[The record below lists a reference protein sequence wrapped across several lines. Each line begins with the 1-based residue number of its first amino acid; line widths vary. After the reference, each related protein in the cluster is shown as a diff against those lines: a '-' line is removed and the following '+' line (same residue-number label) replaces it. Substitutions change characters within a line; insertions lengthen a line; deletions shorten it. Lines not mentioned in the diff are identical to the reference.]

1 MSKGPKFNKLSEKIN
16 TRDNL
21 GINGVAASMQAELCP
36 VINTVTPRAFY
47 WPFMVWNYYDF
58 FENSGITEHTTKV
71 FDEQFLKINDYY
83 FVLSNLITENPDR
96 YNLVGQDKTGA
107 DLRNNPNGPFPF
119 NSEYFVTR
127 FGGMQY
133 YNAGCLTMGYTT
145 ETTKDNER
153 LKMPHPTKAL
163 GEPMAKA
170 FEEVIKDTEYYK
182 EYRGKNTLVPR
193 SVLQELGEVLT
204 LDLRNFEECKR
215 LLRESLF
222 SPKANIKLNNKY
234 LIQSAEYAK
243 FIYKTCPSFRGKP
256 LSEFR
261 LADMREVL
269 FDYYS
274 PAGFCRYEHDS
285 SLDYIMMRW
294 EVVVGRQYF
303 TMALELIWKHLMKA
317 LEAQINLYLQNRKT
331 RIKEKAAS
339 DLGAKTF
346 IYDTIGERPAFY
358 HGKVFRFITSDKE
371 YILYGSANCTA
382 SAILKTPKTDGNVEC
397 DILEFG
403 DKGAFDGF
411 FEAFLNPCEGE
422 VSFDL
427 FTYNSDNTNKFFFRY
442 GVAEDNYVKLY
453 IGCYNIASNFSVLW
467 CGIEQPYTS
476 ENDSIVIKLPIEEVA
491 QTETESDFSLDI
503 QYEDKTETLICWYN
517 NAEIISI
524 NREKERKGAVY
535 KFNPFSTGSDFY
547 NDRTAILKWISMTP
561 EEVEEEVHVMAV
573 MHPDNTD
580 DNPEEADD
588 DEGVIDYTIP
598 EKSCVDKYEQ
608 YMYAQKC
615 CTTLANDYFGRHET
629 QGKSHIIRRA

>member
-1 MSKGPKFNKLSEKIN
+1 MSKGPKFNKLSDKIN

-21 GINGVAASMQAELCP
+21 GINGVAASMQGELCP
-36 VINTVTPRAFY
+36 VVNTVTPRAFY

-58 FENSGITEHTTKV
+58 FENSSITEHTTKV

-145 ETTKDNER
+145 ETTKENET

-204 LDLRNFEECKR
+204 LDMRNFEECKR

-243 FIYKTCPSFRGKP
+243 FIYKTCPSFRGKS
-256 LSEFR
+256 LAEFR

-274 PAGFCRYEHDS
+274 PAGACKYEHDHA
-285 SLDYIMMRW
+285 LDYIMMRW

-317 LEAQINLYLQNRKT
+317 LEAPMSGSDWYRAAVETSNHKNQLDHNLSEYIDACNYGFTEREKMISKGAGRAKNTKDNFDTAIQLLLSLYNRFNNREDVDKVLLKYGDEISLVSLINLIEEYKGKSVGKFLQYITENWIIKQHKT
-331 RIKEKAAS
+331 TA
-339 DLGAKTF
+339 LNKTIQGRDSF
-346 IYDTIGERPAFY
+346 
-358 HGKVFRFITSDKE
+358 
-371 YILYGSANCTA
+371 
-382 SAILKTPKTDGNVEC
+382 
-397 DILEFG
+397 
-403 DKGAFDGF
+403 F
-411 FEAFLNPCEGE
+411 FEEIEKGLY
-422 VSFDL
+422 S
-427 FTYNSDNTNKFFFRY
+427 RR
-442 GVAEDNYVKLY
+442 AE
-453 IGCYNIASNFSVLW
+453 
-467 CGIEQPYTS
+467 P
-476 ENDSIVIKLPIEEVA
+476 
-491 QTETESDFSLDI
+491 
-503 QYEDKTETLICWYN
+503 
-517 NAEIISI
+517 
-524 NREKERKGAVY
+524 
-535 KFNPFSTGSDFY
+535 
-547 NDRTAILKWISMTP
+547 TP
-561 EEVEEEVHVMAV
+561 EFQGIRIVQLMQVM
-573 MHPDNTD
+573 MDLD
-580 DNPEEADD
+580 MLE
-588 DEGVIDYTIP
+588 I
-598 EKSCVDKYEQ
+598 
-608 YMYAQKC
+608 
-615 CTTLANDYFGRHET
+615 
-629 QGKSHIIRRA
+629 